1 MAFSR
6 DFLKALSLT
15 DEQVSAII
23 QEHTSVTDALKAQRD
38 KANKELEDA
47 KKDAAKVPEL
57 QKELD
62 SLRGG
67 EDYKAK
73 YEKAVKD
80 HEEYVK
86 GIEAKEEAAK
96 VKAAYRK
103 LLADEQ
109 IKADRI
115 DFVINHTDLSN
126 VKLDKDGN
134 LQNAEDLK
142 KTINDSKDG
151 WGVFK
156 VTTHERKQS
165 VATPPDSNDTGK
177 EMSRAKELAQR
188 FQQERYG
195 IKADAGKEKNE

>member
-38 KANKELEDA
+38 KAKEELETA

-57 QKELD
+57 QKEIDGLK
-62 SLRGG
+62 GG
-67 EDYKAK
+67 EDWKSK

-80 HEEYVK
+80 HDDYVK
-86 GIEAKEEAAK
+86 GIEEKELGEK
-96 VKAAYRK
+96 VKAAYK
-103 LLADEQ
+103 QLLTDEQ

-115 DFVINHTDLSN
+115 DVIMRHTDFAN
-126 VKLDKDGN
+126 MKLDKEGKLTDIDN
-134 LQNAEDLK
+134 LK
-142 KTINDSKDG
+142 KAITDD

-156 VTTHERKQS
+156 VTTKERKQS
-165 VATPPDSNDTGK
+165 VATPPENNGGSGEGRARELYLNHLKQQGVKVDTGK
-177 EMSRAKELAQR
+177 E
-188 FQQERYG
+188 
-195 IKADAGKEKNE
+195 

>member
-38 KANKELEDA
+38 KAKEELETA

-57 QKELD
+57 QKEIDGLK
-62 SLRGG
+62 GG
-67 EDYKAK
+67 EDWKSK

-80 HEEYVK
+80 HDDYVK
-86 GIEAKEEAAK
+86 GIEEKEQGEK
-96 VKAAYRK
+96 VKAAYK
-103 LLADEQ
+103 QLLTDEQ

-115 DFVINHTDLSN
+115 DVIMRHTDFAN
-126 VKLDKDGN
+126 MKLDKEGKLTDIDN
-134 LQNAEDLK
+134 LK
-142 KTINDSKDG
+142 KAITDD

-156 VTTHERKQS
+156 VTTKERKPS
-165 VATPPDSNDTGK
+165 VATPPENNGGSGEGRAKEIYLNHLKQQGVKVDTGK
-177 EMSRAKELAQR
+177 E
-188 FQQERYG
+188 
-195 IKADAGKEKNE
+195 

>member
-6 DFLKALSLT
+6 DFLKALNLT
-15 DEQVSAII
+15 DEQVSAVI

-38 KANKELEDA
+38 QAKQELETA
-47 KKDAAKVPEL
+47 KKEAAKVSEL
-57 QKELD
+57 QKEID
-62 SLRGG
+62 GYKNG

-80 HEEYVK
+80 HEDYVK
-86 GIEAKEEAAK
+86 GVEAKESAEK
-96 VKAAYRK
+96 VKTAYRK

-115 DFVINHTDLSN
+115 DFVLNHTDLST

-134 LQNAEDLK
+134 LTDVETLK

-156 VTTHERKQS
+156 VTTKERKQT
-165 VATPPDSNDTGK
+165 VANPPEGDVGSGAGRAREIYMNHLKQQGVKVEDTGK
-177 EMSRAKELAQR
+177 E
-188 FQQERYG
+188 
-195 IKADAGKEKNE
+195 